1 MAFISEI
8 NFKGE
13 DAANEWVE
21 VALAPDDDPENGLLK
36 GERVS
41 WKN

>member
-8 NFKGE
+8 NFLGG

-21 VALAPDDDPENGLLK
+21 VALAPDDDPGNGLLK